1 MRQDKK
7 LILGMALLFFITFVS
22 LGTIVVTEKL
32 APYYTDKIKIKMN
45 EYLEQNYQK
54 EIDDFKLGKIT
65 YKAQTYI
72 AKVTNKNNK
81 NLYFTISYQN
91 KKVKDTYKKDYL
103 KGHTLLTTLEKN
115 LEKEIKNNLN
125 LNTEITFPLTLDKYT
140 EKIRENI
147 INNNI
152 DGLNIYNISFTINSE
167 LTQENIYNLV
177 MELTNKIKEI
187 NTLNI
192 SPNHYTITIN
202 SKNDNKSLTIKNL
215 TNKTLE
221 QQNLTQIISYIMIED
236 ENTNE
241 NSIIKENNISYEYK
255 RYGDE

>member
-7 LILGMALLFFITFVS
+7 LILGMALLFFITFVA

-45 EYLEQNYQK
+45 EYLK
-54 EIDDFKLGKIT
+54 EKYPEEVDNFKLGKIT
-65 YKAQTYI
+65 YKTQVYT
-72 AKVTNKNNK
+72 AKVANKNNK

-91 KKVKDTYKKDYL
+91 KKIKDTYRKDYL
-103 KGHTLLTTLEKN
+103 KGNTLLTTIEEELEK
-115 LEKEIKNNLN
+115 KIKNNLN
-125 LNTEITFPLTLDKYT
+125 IKSTIIFPLTLDKYT
-140 EKIRENI
+140 TKIKEDI

-152 DGLNIYNISFTINSE
+152 NELNIYNISFSINSD
-167 LTQENIYNLV
+167 LTQDNIYNLTI
-177 MELTNKIKEI
+177 ELTNKIKEI

-192 SPNHYTITIN
+192 YPNHYTITIN
-202 SKNDNKSLTIKNL
+202 SKKENKSLTIKNL
-215 TNKTLE
+215 TNKTLD

-236 ENTNE
+236 EKTSE
-241 NSIIKENNISYEYK
+241 NNIIKENNISYEYK